1 MDPTLAQSSP
11 QQALAEIKAAL
22 ATALTSQELAKAW
35 TQSPNQGTGLT
46 QYSLE
51 APAKT
56 LYPVITPLRNSIP
69 RVVGGQGI
77 QANWK
82 AITAINTALT
92 NIGLGEGNRGG
103 VISTSVTE
111 YFASFKGFGLDDY
124 VTYEADWAAAGFDD
138 AKARATQGLL
148 RSVMIGE
155 EKWILGGLGT
165 FALGTTPT
173 PVLATATTGGSLPTA
188 TAHFVRCVA
197 LSLEG
202 YVYATAKSQILGQ
215 IVRTNAE
222 GSTDTFNG
230 GSAQASVSAS
240 ITTGAGATNIINA
253 TVAPVRGAF
262 GYAWFIGTTNAPASL
277 YLQAVTSIN
286 SYQFRTSAT
295 GAEQALPADV
305 ASNDRSQNGLS
316 FDGLLSIAAKAGS
329 GSYFN
334 TMPTGVA
341 GTGTPLTADSAGGI
355 VEIDAMLQ
363 WFWDN
368 LKLSPTRIWCSSQ
381 EMLSLGKKVLQGS
394 ATSTQR
400 FTFVSQQGQ
409 LVASRVIKGYLNPFS
424 MDGASE
430 IPIGIH
436 PNLPPGTILA
446 VTDQLP
452 YTLNGVTDVYRMLMR
467 RDYYQIEWPQR
478 SRKYEYGVYA
488 DGVLQHYYPPS
499 LGVITNIAPG

>member
-1 MDPTLAQSSP
+1 MDPNVNP
-11 QQALAEIKAAL
+11 QAALAEIKAAL
-22 ATALTSQELAKAW
+22 SAALSGDQLAKAW
-35 TQSPNQGTGLT
+35 TQSNNQTTGLT

-82 AITAINTALT
+82 AVVAINTGLV

-103 VISTSVTE
+103 VVSTQVND

-165 FALGTTPT
+165 FSLGTTPT
-173 PVLATATTGGSLPTA
+173 PVLATATTGGALPA
-188 TAHFVRCVA
+188 STAHYVRCVA

-202 YVYATAKSQILGQ
+202 YVYAAAKSQILGQ
-215 IVRTNAE
+215 VTRTNAE

-230 GSAQASVSAS
+230 GSAQASASATV
-240 ITTGAGATNIINA
+240 TTGAGAVNVITA

-262 GYAWFIGTTNAPASL
+262 GYAWYFGTVNAPASL
-277 YLQAVTSIN
+277 FFAGVTTIN
-286 SYQFRTSAT
+286 SKVLTTTPT
-295 GAEQALPADV
+295 GTEQALPTDV
-305 ASNDRSQNGLS
+305 ASNDRSQNGLC
-316 FDGLLSIAAKAGS
+316 FDGLLSVAAKSGS
-329 GSYFN
+329 GAYYASQA
-334 TMPTGVA
+334 TGVA
-341 GTGTPLTADSAGGI
+341 GTGTPLTADNAGGI

-363 WFWDN
+363 SLWDN
-368 LKLSPTRIWCSSQ
+368 QKLSPTRLFVSSQ
-381 EMLSLGKKVLQGS
+381 EMLGLSKKVLAGGS
-394 ATSTQR
+394 SGSQR

-409 LVASRVIKGYLNPFS
+409 LVASRVIRGYLNPFS

-446 VTDQLP
+446 VTDTLP
-452 YTLNGVTDVYRMLMR
+452 YTLNGVTDVYRMLLR
-467 RDYYQIEWPQR
+467 RDYYQVEWPQR

-488 DGVLQHYYPPS
+488 DGVLQHYFPPS
-499 LGVITNIAPG
+499 LAVITNIAPG